1 MSLLGRFGILWSGVV
16 AAGLSAGFAA
26 ERPHLGPLFD
36 SFPLTLEPGTRTEAL
51 GPFFY
56 IEQEELQRTWSI
68 PPLLSRTW
76 DPDTDFTE
84 VDLAYPLITYRRFG
98 TEYRWQVVQVFS
110 FAGGRDQQE
119 KESRRFTLFPI
130 YFQQRSPV
138 PADNYTAVFP
148 LYGHLENRLFRDD
161 IFFVLFPIYGR
172 SRSRD
177 VVTDNYLYP
186 FFHLRRGDSLRGWQF
201 WPLAGHEHKDP
212 LTRTNG
218 FGDPELEEGH
228 DDKFV
233 LWPVLFQN
241 RSGIGSQ
248 NPATERGVLPFY
260 SDLRSPQRDSTTV
273 LWPFISHVT
282 DRDKK
287 YKEWDVPWPL
297 IVFARG
303 EGKTISRVWPFCSW
317 ATNSSLES
325 DFYLWPLYKYDRVHG
340 DALDRRRTRILF
352 YLYSDTLQRN
362 TESGEA
368 RRRIDLWPLF
378 VHQKDYNGGTRLQLF
393 APIET
398 FLPNNPSV
406 ERDYSPLWSVWRAE
420 WNPRTGAGS
429 QSFLWNLYRRETT
442 PQSKKCSLLLGLFQY
457 ESGPDGKRVSLF
469 YVPVI
474 RTRPA
479 AGAHSK

>member
-325 DFYLWPLYKYDRVHG
+325 DFYLWPLYKYQPCARGRPRPEAHAHPVLSLFRHPPAQHRVRRSAPPDRSLAAVRASKG
-340 DALDRRRTRILF
+340 
-352 YLYSDTLQRN
+352 LQRRHQASALCPDRN
-362 TESGEA
+362 ILAKQSVRRAGLFPSLVGLA
-368 RRRIDLWPLF
+368 RRVEPPNRRGQPVVSLEF
-378 VHQKDYNGGTRLQLF
+378 VPSRDD
-393 APIET
+393 A
-398 FLPNNPSV
+398 SV
-406 ERDYSPLWSVWRAE
+406 EKMLAPFGAFSV
-420 WNPRTGAGS
+420 
-429 QSFLWNLYRRETT
+429 
-442 PQSKKCSLLLGLFQY
+442 
-457 ESGPDGKRVSLF
+457 
-469 YVPVI
+469 
-474 RTRPA
+474 
-479 AGAHSK
+479 